1 MKKVFETMNARIV
14 PGEELTGKVMEAAAA
29 PKTVT
34 SRRPMMVLAAVLA
47 VILLVT
53 PVMAGN
59 AQSIAERMY
68 YVSPEMAARFTPVGE
83 SVEKHGIRMEVVAAS
98 FHGSTVELCVSFED
112 LEGDRVKEVFG
123 AVCTGQSRYLGMD
136 PFVGYGS
143 RSDMIDEEYFDP
155 ETGKYYMIFRGTYAI
170 YSELLGRNLT
180 ISELFHGKL
189 TFCVDELQW
198 ENDDG
203 TVGVLQGPWMIG
215 LEIEECD
222 YVGVTI
228 PNATTP
234 PQE

>member
-1 MKKVFETMNARIV
+1 MEKAFYNMNEHIN
-14 PGEELTGKVMEAAAA
+14 PSEELIRKVMEAASA
-29 PKTVT
+29 PRSAVT
-34 SRRPMMVLAAVLA
+34 RRPLMVLAAVLA

-59 AQSIAERMY
+59 AQSIAELMY
-68 YVSPEMAARFTPVGE
+68 YVSPEMASRFTPVGK

-112 LEGDRVKEVFG
+112 LEGDRVREVFS
-123 AVCTGQSRYLGMD
+123 AVCTGESRYLGMD
-136 PFVGYGS
+136 PFVGHGA
-143 RSDMIDEEYFDP
+143 RSNMIDEEYFNP
-155 ETGKYYMIFRGTYAI
+155 ETGKYYMIFRGSYAI
-170 YSELLGRNLT
+170 YSESLGRNLT

-203 TVGVLQGPWMIG
+203 TVGILQGPWMIS
-215 LEIEECD
+215 LEIEACD